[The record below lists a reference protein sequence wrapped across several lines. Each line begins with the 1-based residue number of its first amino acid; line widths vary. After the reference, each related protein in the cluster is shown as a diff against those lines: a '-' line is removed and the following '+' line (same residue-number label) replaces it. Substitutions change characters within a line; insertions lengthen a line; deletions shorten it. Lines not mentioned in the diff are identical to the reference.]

1 MIITVT
7 FTKSIVRTQ
16 HYLGREE
23 LAIVVGHRQ
32 GVVVLDEV
40 VGPVDVERVQHRS
53 VEVEEDFVTGS
64 NFVVKKKGVAGPVAL
79 EELRLPEVV
88 C

>member
-23 LAIVVGHRQ
+23 LAIIVGHRQ
-32 GVVVLDEV
+32 GVVVLDEI
-40 VGPVDVERVQHRS
+40 VGPVYVES
-53 VEVEEDFVTGS
+53 V
-64 NFVVKKKGVAGPVAL
+64 
-79 EELRLPEVV
+79 
-88 C
+88 

>member
-7 FTKSIVRTQ
+7 FIKSIVRTQ

-23 LAIVVGHRQ
+23 LAIIVGHRQ

-53 VEVEEDFVTGS
+53 VKVEEYFVIGS